1 MILKLSRI
9 VVLLTGLVFLAFGL
23 ACVVAP
29 SEVLLTATG
38 AALTHPVALIDLRA
52 TYGGMSIGV
61 AVILFVLAANAA
73 SIRTGLIAVLALMLG
88 MAGGR
93 AIGMLIE
100 PSSNSVMWLYLVLE
114 IATASVATI
123 LLRKGAQAGKSQQD
137 GAARV

>member
-1 MILKLSRI
+1 MTLKLSRFVI
-9 VVLLTGLVFLAFGL
+9 LLTGLVFLAFGL

-29 SEVLLTATG
+29 SDVLLAATG

-61 AVILFVLAANAA
+61 AVILCVLAADTAFT
-73 SIRTGLIAVLALMLG
+73 RTGLMAVLALMLG

-100 PSSNSVMWLYLVLE
+100 PSSNSVMWLYLILE
-114 IATASVATI
+114 IATASVAAI
-123 LLRKGAQAGKSQQD
+123 LLRQGAQAGKSQQ
-137 GAARV
+137 GGTARV